1 MMSSTHL
8 QTHRIQLKAN
18 GERFSLPYFVLGER
32 EDTMKFEIT
41 MNGQPYAFNF
51 GMGFLKAINAKAT
64 DKVPDSNYS
73 INTGAKYIMAQ
84 VMDKDVEALCEVL
97 MLANKGE
104 QPRLTEKVLYSY
116 IEDEDTDI
124 EKVFDT
130 VLDFFGKANA
140 TKMVYQS
147 LKALTEAIQ

>member
-1 MMSSTHL
+1 
-8 QTHRIQLKAN
+8 
-18 GERFSLPYFVLGER
+18 
-32 EDTMKFEIT
+32 MKFEIT

-73 INTGAKYIMAQ
+73 INTGAKYIIAQ
-84 VMDKDVEALCEVL
+84 VMDHDLEALCEVL

-104 QPRLTEKVLYSY
+104 QPRLTLNTLYDY

-124 EKVFDT
+124 EKLFAT
-130 VLDFFGKANA
+130 VMDFFGKANA
-140 TKMVYQS
+140 TKMVYIS
-147 LKALTEAIQ
+147 LKELTEAVK